1 MSVLASAGVLCLG
14 VFVVSVSR
22 FLSLLS
28 LFLAVALVVAS
39 VAGAVDV
46 VFFLVDVRRVV
57 HWARLCVRCARS
69 ASACLP
75 LLFS

>member
-1 MSVLASAGVLCLG
+1 
-14 VFVVSVSR
+14 VSMSR

-39 VAGAVDV
+39 VAGAADV
-46 VFFLVDVRRVV
+46 VSFLVDVRRVV
-57 HWARLCVRCARS
+57 CWARLCARCARL